1 MNIFELI
8 ERRTIASWRL
18 RLANRWLTRS
28 GLGTVLDNANG
39 ALVPQAVD
47 LRNLYKNVIS
57 RRPSVIL
64 EFGVGHST
72 IVMAEALREVGGQIF
87 TIDANLDWLNLFSS
101 QVPERLKPIIKTYYC
116 PLERMSHDGDEC
128 HRYVGL
134 PDVTPDLV
142 YLDGPDPCDV
152 PDWGNDNSPIAAD
165 PILLEHKFPPG
176 MRMIVDT
183 RLANCEFLDRHLT
196 RGYKKSYDK
205 IFKIVTYD
213 FI

>member
-1 MNIFELI
+1 MDCDTYVRTYPRSTKFTIVKMNIFELI

-72 IVMAEALREVGGQIF
+72 IVMAEALREVGGRFLPSTQI
-87 TIDANLDWLNLFSS
+87 
-101 QVPERLKPIIKTYYC
+101 
-116 PLERMSHDGDEC
+116 
-128 HRYVGL
+128 
-134 PDVTPDLV
+134 
-142 YLDGPDPCDV
+142 
-152 PDWGNDNSPIAAD
+152 
-165 PILLEHKFPPG
+165 
-176 MRMIVDT
+176 
-183 RLANCEFLDRHLT
+183 
-196 RGYKKSYDK
+196 
-205 IFKIVTYD
+205 
-213 FI
+213 